1 MKAEELLE
9 RKREKRGETRRLGEG
24 VKVSKVQKQTH
35 TECPNKTHYF
45 VH

>member
-1 MKAEELLE
+1 MKAEELLK
-9 RKREKRGETRRLGEG
+9 RKREKGETRRRGEG